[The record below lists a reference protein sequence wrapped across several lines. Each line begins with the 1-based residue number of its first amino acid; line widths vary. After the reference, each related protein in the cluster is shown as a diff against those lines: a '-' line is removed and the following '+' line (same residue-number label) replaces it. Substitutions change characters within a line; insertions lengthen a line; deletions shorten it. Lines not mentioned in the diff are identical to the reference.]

1 MTINGAAAGLKSV
14 SSGRIEFV
22 VPIGILS
29 ATAGTSYP
37 AVINNNGVVMKFFFS
52 VVPSQPDIFNMAMIR
67 GPGGRAKLFNVTN
80 TVWRTEP
87 FTVRT
92 ILRKGNRMVP
102 SVIRVYLTGV
112 ERVPASLITVRIGDK
127 TILGQGIT
135 SDPVLFEPGVY
146 TFDFILP
153 ADLQGT
159 GDQPIIVTV
168 NVEGVIF
175 TSRVDDTASRV
186 AIL

>member
-1 MTINGAAAGLKSV
+1 
-14 SSGRIEFV
+14 
-22 VPIGILS
+22 
-29 ATAGTSYP
+29 
-37 AVINNNGVVMKFFFS
+37 
-52 VVPSQPDIFNMAMIR
+52 
-67 GPGGRAKLFNVTN
+67 
-80 TVWRTEP
+80 
-87 FTVRT
+87 
-92 ILRKGNRMVP
+92 MVP